1 MLLHTPQL
9 LLKDFR
15 DKSTCFLKV
24 LPFKMRLKILKGRI
38 TEKRNKDK
46 RLKDQIDEPISIF
59 RRRRRF
65 NLNDNFLV
73 SREESERRLQLG
85 CLGLAIML
93 VIACSIITF
102 VYGLT
107 IKVKLPKIVTPSK
120 REDEHQCKFQIILL
134 F

>member
-1 MLLHTPQL
+1 
-9 LLKDFR
+9 
-15 DKSTCFLKV
+15 
-24 LPFKMRLKILKGRI
+24 MRSYIRK
-38 TEKRNKDK
+38 ERNKDK
-46 RLKDQIDEPISIF
+46 RSKENNKQKLALKKIKEYIDEPISIF

-65 NLNDNFLV
+65 NLNDNLLV

-85 CLGLAIML
+85 CLGLAIIL

-102 VYGLT
+102 VYGQT